1 MTTKEKVKPT
11 EIFED
16 IKANLGMIDK
26 MKLKKYIAVSN
37 KLLTKAEIT
46 GQTDLKQRLEFR
58 IRTLARELE
67 MLKTHNIDTYI
78 EKQHITTYIEETELR
93 EVKITDLASYLREI
107 PDEAIDIIAD
117 TREIFDDFYIL
128 FTDYTGEMAQ
138 KAEEV
143 EVERDPILFGVFY
156 DDVTNEFMDRFYYLY
171 DWEDEYCDLT
181 LDKLIMEYKDISEEE
196 IVKVTTT
203 NIKKA
208 TQELKE
214 EESK

>member
-1 MTTKEKVKPT
+1 MTKQEKVKPT

-16 IKANLGMIDK
+16 IKGNLGIIDK
-26 MKLKKYIAVSN
+26 IKLKKYIAVSN

-78 EKQHITTYIEETELR
+78 EKQHITTYIEQTELR
-93 EVKITDLASYLREI
+93 EVKITDLSSYLREI

-117 TREIFDDFYIL
+117 TREIFDDFFIL

-138 KAEEV
+138 KAEDV

-156 DDVTNEFMDRFYYLY
+156 DNEANEFMDRFYFLY

-181 LDKLIMEYKDISEEE
+181 LDKLIMEYQEISDEE
-196 IVKVTTT
+196 IAKVTTT

>member
-156 DDVTNEFMDRFYYLY
+156 DDVINEFMDRFYYLY

>member
-1 MTTKEKVKPT
+1 MAKQEKVKPT

-16 IKANLGMIDK
+16 IKGNLGIIDK
-26 MKLKKYIAVSN
+26 LKLKKYIAVSN
-37 KLLTKAEIT
+37 KLLAKAEAT

-67 MLKTHNIDTYI
+67 MLKTHNINTYI
-78 EKQHITTYIEETELR
+78 EKQHITTYIEQTELR

-117 TREIFDDFYIL
+117 TREIFDDFFIL

-156 DDVTNEFMDRFYYLY
+156 DNEANEFMDRFYFLY

-181 LDKLIMEYKDISEEE
+181 LDKMIEEYQEISDEE
-196 IVKVTTT
+196 IAKVTTT

-208 TQELKE
+208 TKELKE